1 MQCTASSGPS
11 PQAQPSQAAPDL
23 WLQHA
28 AYMDRNG
35 DGWISASELSHAL
48 QDNGISVDAA
58 TIASL
63 IAADFKGPAGSE
75 PQISAAAF
83 KVASTQ
89 TSRVWDI

>member
-1 MQCTASSGPS
+1 M
-11 PQAQPSQAAPDL
+11 QPSQAAPDL
-23 WLQHA
+23 GLHHA

-58 TIASL
+58 TVGAL

-83 KVASTQ
+83 KVGAAQ
-89 TSRVWDI
+89 PGF